1 MRCAATA
8 RPIQARYSMLTSS
21 ADPADKIL
29 QFAWIVKTLARP
41 LGSARLGWPCQL
53 MGSGMAVPFETIRR
67 IDLANG
73 HLAEDQKLGAELA
86 LAGALPLFFP
96 QAHVISRFP
105 SSERG
110 KHQQRARWEHGHLAI
125 IGEYCPALIGHAIV
139 KRSFQLFAFTLD
151 LCIPP
156 LSLLVLSLALAGSI
170 ALAWLVA
177 TGSVVPLAICSLAL
191 ACLCV
196 SLGAAWWRF
205 GRELVSLRELAA
217 IPGYCLLKIPS
228 FIRFFVNRQIDW
240 VRTER

>member
-1 MRCAATA
+1 
-8 RPIQARYSMLTSS
+8 
-21 ADPADKIL
+21 
-29 QFAWIVKTLARP
+29 
-41 LGSARLGWPCQL
+41 
-53 MGSGMAVPFETIRR
+53 
-67 IDLANG
+67 
-73 HLAEDQKLGAELA
+73 
-86 LAGALPLFFP
+86 
-96 QAHVISRFP
+96 
-105 SSERG
+105 
-110 KHQQRARWEHGHLAI
+110 
-125 IGEYCPALIGHAIV
+125 V